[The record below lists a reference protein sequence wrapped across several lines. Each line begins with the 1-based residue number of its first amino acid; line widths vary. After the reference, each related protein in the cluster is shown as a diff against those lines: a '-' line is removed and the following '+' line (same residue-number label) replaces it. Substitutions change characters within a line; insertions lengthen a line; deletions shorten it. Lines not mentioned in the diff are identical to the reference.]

1 MTSSSLSLPQVITP
15 LTFSIFPL
23 DKYPHGVYIFIKV
36 IIPIWGIY
44 TNNPLTLRKES
55 YLCPIIIVIK
65 TRQMPI
71 LPQTSDKS
79 PVCSCCSM
87 KHTDRSEADRK
98 KLVNRLKR
106 IEGQIRG
113 IIGMLENDAYC
124 NDILIQSAAVNA
136 AVNSFNKELLAN
148 HIRTCV
154 ARDIRAGKDE
164 TIDELVATLQKLMK

>member
-1 MTSSSLSLPQVITP
+1 MDHNNFNASSSTKTEEI
-15 LTFSIFPL
+15 
-23 DKYPHGVYIFIKV
+23 IKEQAAAQE
-36 IIPIWGIY
+36 
-44 TNNPLTLRKES
+44 K
-55 YLCPIIIVIK
+55 
-65 TRQMPI
+65 
-71 LPQTSDKS
+71 
-79 PVCSCCSM
+79 SCCSNDNATPSAPACCCTR
-87 KHTDRSEADRK
+87 HTDRSEADRK
-98 KLVNRLKR
+98 KLINRLKR

-154 ARDIRAGKDE
+154 ARGIREGKDE